1 MFFKPYALGLPA
13 SFTQDVQ
20 DFVKNLYHVGQT
32 ALQNR
37 DHRSEMDKSVLNPF
51 ALTIQSNVVC
61 IELLLWA
68 VREEAGKIFVFESL
82 VLFVEYLY
90 WYCLV
95 CTSTAK

>member
-1 MFFKPYALGLPA
+1 MFYLGLPV

-37 DHRSEMDKSVLNPF
+37 DHHSDVDKSVLNPF
-51 ALTIQSNVVC
+51 TLTIQSNVVC

-68 VREEAGKIFVFESL
+68 VREEAGRSEINSAF
-82 VLFVEYLY
+82 
-90 WYCLV
+90 
-95 CTSTAK
+95 

>member
-1 MFFKPYALGLPA
+1 MSSILKMLSFHYLTAGLPA

-37 DHRSEMDKSVLNPF
+37 DHHADTDKSVLNPF

-68 VREEAGKIFVFESL
+68 VREEAGEV
-82 VLFVEYLY
+82 
-90 WYCLV
+90 
-95 CTSTAK
+95 